1 MRTAVIVS
9 IVGGLCMLPA
19 GFCIKE
25 RFHGEKEKEIGF
37 GEMIRGL
44 AKNRNLLVII
54 GVRFLFCLTFSVE
67 VLNVI
72 FCQYVLG
79 NETFASV
86 LTMCISLPTLVL
98 AAFMPALCRR
108 FDKVH
113 LHAFFMTLFA
123 VFSVLLFFTGYG
135 NTGALLGMTVLR
147 GIGYGGFSILAFM
160 FVPDCVE
167 YGQYANDQ
175 RNEGLSF
182 ALQTFSIKVNNT
194 LISTIG
200 ALIIA
205 AMGFSAANVTE
216 QGKNAVWFAITA
228 FSALGAFVAVA
239 VLLRF
244 YRLRDRDVMD
254 MTACNNGEID
264 RAACEA
270 RIEARRTKRKGRA

>member
-1 MRTAVIVS
+1 
-9 IVGGLCMLPA
+9 MLPA

-270 RIEARRTKRKGRA
+270 RIEARRAKRKGRA